1 MPKDGGGELKPSYQ
15 QAHRRATLSGEEL
28 CDSVNALFI
37 NSPTDRYTLTSVV
50 RAVPITTPCP
60 LPTARSLHPLSAMT
74 YHAQQDN

>member
-60 LPTARSLHPLSAMT
+60 FADGPLSASVVSNDLSCS
-74 YHAQQDN
+74 AR